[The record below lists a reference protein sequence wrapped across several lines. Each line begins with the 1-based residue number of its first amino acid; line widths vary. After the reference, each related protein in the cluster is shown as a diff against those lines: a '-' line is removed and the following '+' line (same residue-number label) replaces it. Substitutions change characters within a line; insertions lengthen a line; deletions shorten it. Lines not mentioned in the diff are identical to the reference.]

1 MMPGAAVVG
10 GLLELGG
17 KIFDRVL
24 PDPAQRDEAVFRMAE
39 LHEKGDLADI
49 DAELK
54 TFQTLSEV
62 DRKQL
67 DVAQI
72 DAKSDR
78 AFQWAARPAALWMCV
93 LGLFYEFLVQ
103 PIGSWVMKNQYGWEA
118 LPPIN
123 TEALLLLASGLLGL
137 GTLRTVDK
145 WGKFRNKRG

>member
-1 MMPGAAVVG
+1 MAG
-10 GLLELGG
+10 GLILGSVLEFGG
-17 KIFDRVL
+17 KLLERVL
-24 PDPAQRDEAVFRMAE
+24 PDPAQRDEALFRMAE
-39 LHEKGDLADI
+39 LQERGELAEIEADLQTM
-49 DAELK
+49 K
-54 TFQTLSEV
+54 TLAEV
-62 DRKQL
+62 DKKQL
-67 DVAQI
+67 DVAAL

-103 PIGSWVMKNQYGWEA
+103 PIGTWLMKNQYGWEA

>member
-1 MMPGAAVVG
+1 MMAG
-10 GLLELGG
+10 GLILGG
-17 KIFDRVL
+17 ILEFGGKVLDKVL
-24 PDPAQRDEAVFRMAE
+24 PDPAQRDEALFRMAE
-39 LHEKGDLADI
+39 LQEKGEL
-49 DAELK
+49 AELDADLK
-54 TFQTLSEV
+54 ALQTLGEV
-62 DRKQL
+62 DKKQL
-67 DVAQI
+67 DVAAI

-103 PIGSWVMKNQYGWEA
+103 PIGTWVMKNQYGWEA

-145 WGKFRNKRG
+145 WGKFRKGK